1 MTDYPLPYVSND
13 LTGQV
18 AFVTGATSGLGR
30 RFANVLAKCGAKVAI
45 AGRRKDR
52 LDEVKAEIAAFG
64 GVAHPIP
71 LDVGNMQACIDAIG
85 EAEKALGLVT
95 ILVNNAGMP
104 DPVRPTKAS
113 LELIDEVFNVNMKA
127 PFVLSCEVARRLIAA
142 KSPGRIVN
150 IASVAAFRYGGNG
163 AALYP
168 ITKAG
173 LIRITEALA
182 VEWSK
187 QRINVNAI
195 APGLFDSE
203 MTEAM
208 FERVGDISKENPRG
222 RMGVPAQLD
231 STLLYFVSPASE
243 CVTGTYVKV
252 DDGQGTR

>member
-30 RFANVLAKCGAKVAI
+30 RFANVLAKCGAKVAV

-52 LDEVKAEIAAFG
+52 LADVVAEIATFG
-64 GVAHPIP
+64 GEAYAIP
-71 LDVGNMQACIDAIG
+71 LDVGDMEACIAAIG
-85 EAEKALGLVT
+85 EAEAALGTVT

-113 LELIDEVFNVNMKA
+113 LDFIDQVINVNMKA
-127 PFVLSCEVARRLIAA
+127 PFVLSCEVARRLMSA
-142 KSPGRIVN
+142 KKPGRIVN
-150 IASVAAFRYGGNG
+150 IASTVAFNYNGNG

-168 ITKAG
+168 ITKAA

-182 VEWSK
+182 MEWSK
-187 QRINVNAI
+187 FHINVNAI

-203 MTEAM
+203 MTQSM
-208 FERVGDISKENPRG
+208 FTRLGDISKDNPRG

-231 STLLYFVSPASE
+231 STLLYLVSPASE
-243 CVTGTYVKV
+243 CVTGAYIKV
-252 DDGQGTR
+252 DDGQGPR